1 MIAENTNISS
11 TAWKVLVLDSRPS
24 VHQAT
29 KLLLE
34 KLSFAGRNF
43 TALSSFSLQE
53 AKEMLQR
60 GSDIAIVLMD
70 VEINEE
76 NVGLNLI
83 HFIRKEL
90 QNEKIRIVLRTGYP
104 DLLPEKEII
113 KNYAIDGSL
122 SEEEVSESQFE
133 FIILG
138 AIQTYNQ
145 IITITKYLQGLAGSI
160 AHEMR
165 NPLSQVSATFSIIEN
180 ELSYNREKL
189 PKEDL
194 EAMDKMLDIGQ
205 RVCNRANMIIAMI
218 LQNIKD
224 QKINTD
230 TFKVLSI
237 AQIVDRAIQEFAFT
251 NKTDRE
257 RIKLTIDQNFEF
269 NGDETLFI
277 YVLFNLL
284 KNSFYFLSVKPDL
297 QINIRLEK
305 GEKVNTLYFKDNGLG
320 IPKDKI
326 STLFDNFITFGKKE
340 GTGLGLAFCKR
351 VMAAFRG
358 DISCQSEIGQWTE
371 FTLTFPVYKKMF

>member
-1 MIAENTNISS
+1 MSAENNNTSS
-11 TAWKVLVLDSRPS
+11 AVWKVLILDSRSS

-29 KLLLE
+29 KLLLQ
-34 KLSFAGRNF
+34 KLSFAGKSF
-43 TALSSFSLQE
+43 MALSSFSLQE

-60 GSDIAIVLMD
+60 DSDIAIVLMD

-76 NVGLNLI
+76 NIGLNLV

-145 IITITKYLQGLAGSI
+145 IITTTKYLQGLAGSI

-165 NPLSQVSATFSIIEN
+165 NPLNQVSSSFFVIKN

-205 RVCNRANMIIAMI
+205 RVCERADMIIAMI

-230 TFKVLSI
+230 TFKILSI
-237 AQIVDRAIQEFAFT
+237 SQIVDKAIQEFAFT
-251 NKTDRE
+251 NQTDKE
-257 RIKLTIDQNFEF
+257 RVKLTIDQNFEF

-284 KNSFYFLSVKPDL
+284 KNSFFFLSAKPDL
-297 QINIRLEK
+297 QVNIRLEK
-305 GEKVNTLYFKDNGLG
+305 GEKVNTLYFKDNGFG

-326 STLFDNFITFGKKE
+326 STLFDNFVTFGKKE

-351 VMAAFRG
+351 VMTAFRG
-358 DISCQSEIGQWTE
+358 NITCQSEMGQWTE
-371 FTLTFPVYKKMF
+371 FTLTFPVWEKMI

>member
-1 MIAENTNISS
+1 MSAENNNTSS
-11 TAWKVLVLDSRPS
+11 AVWKVLILDSRSS

-29 KLLLE
+29 KLLLQ
-34 KLSFAGRNF
+34 KLSFAGKSF
-43 TALSSFSLQE
+43 MALSSFSLQE

-60 GSDIAIVLMD
+60 DSDIAIVLMD
-70 VEINEE
+70 AEINEE
-76 NVGLNLI
+76 NIGLNLV

-145 IITITKYLQGLAGSI
+145 IITTTKYLQGLAGSI

-165 NPLSQVSATFSIIEN
+165 NPLNQVSSSFFVIKN

-230 TFKVLSI
+230 TFKILSI
-237 AQIVDRAIQEFAFT
+237 SQIVDKAIQEFAFT
-251 NKTDRE
+251 NQTDKE
-257 RIKLTIDQNFEF
+257 RVKLTIDQNFEF

-284 KNSFYFLSVKPDL
+284 KNSFFFLSAKPDL
-297 QINIRLEK
+297 QVNIRLEK